1 MLMSAPRFAEFF
13 RAYKQSFSAMLE
25 AWDEAALA
33 RIVAVLESVRDRGG
47 TLLIAGNGG
56 SAAIANHTECDAT
69 KGTFHDG
76 QLPLISRSLSA
87 NPSVLTAIGNDIGF
101 ASIFER
107 QVDYYGRRGD
117 ALLLV
122 SSSGNSPNVIK
133 ACEVAK
139 TRGLVTIAL
148 VGFSGGALKD
158 MADHS
163 LFVASHNYGIVEDM
177 HQASVHVVTQ
187 YLREIWAHKAG
198 TNSDT

>member
-1 MLMSAPRFAEFF
+1 MTPGRPFADFF
-13 RAYKQSFSAMLE
+13 RAYKQGFSESLA

-33 RIVAVLESVRDRGG
+33 RIAEVLRQVRERGG

-56 SAAIANHTECDAT
+56 SAAIANHTECDAS
-69 KGTFHDG
+69 KGTFHG
-76 QLPLISRSLSA
+76 NGPPLISRSLSA
-87 NPSVLTAIGNDIGF
+87 NPSVLTAIGNDVGF

-107 QVDYYGRRGD
+107 QVDYYGRPGD

-139 TRGLVTIAL
+139 ARGLVTIAL

-158 MADHS
+158 LADHS

-177 HQASVHVVTQ
+177 HQASIHVVTQ
-187 YLREIWAHKAG
+187 YLRELWSKA
-198 TNSDT
+198 

>member
-1 MLMSAPRFAEFF
+1 MSDPRFPDFF
-13 RAYKQSFSAMLE
+13 RAYKKSFAEMIE
-25 AWDEAALA
+25 AWDEGALE
-33 RIVAVLESVRDRGG
+33 RIAKVLEEARDRGA

-69 KGTFHDG
+69 KGTFHDAAP
-76 QLPLISRSLSA
+76 PLVSRSLSA

-107 QVDYYGRRGD
+107 QIDYYGRPGD
-117 ALLLV
+117 VLLLV
-122 SSSGNSPNVIK
+122 SSSGNSPNVVK

-139 TRGLVTIAL
+139 ARGLVTIAL
-148 VGFSGGALKD
+148 VGFSGGALKGL
-158 MADHS
+158 ADHC

-187 YLREIWAHKAG
+187 FLREIWANKA
-198 TNSDT
+198 TSHVVV

>member
-1 MLMSAPRFAEFF
+1 MLD
-13 RAYKQSFSAMLE
+13 
-25 AWDEAALA
+25 AWDEAALE
-33 RIVAVLESVRDRGG
+33 RISNVLAEVRDRGG

-56 SAAIANHTECDAT
+56 SAAIANHTECDAS

-76 QLPLISRSLSA
+76 KAPLVSRSLSA

-101 ASIFER
+101 ASIYER
-107 QVDYYGRRGD
+107 QVDYYGRPGD

-122 SSSGNSPNVIK
+122 SSSGNSPNVVK

-139 TRGLVTIAL
+139 QRGLVTIAL

-158 MADHS
+158 LADHH
-163 LFVASHNYGIVEDM
+163 LYVPSHNYGIVEDM

-187 YLREIWAHKAG
+187 YLREIWSNA
-198 TNSDT
+198 

>member
-1 MLMSAPRFAEFF
+1 MTSGRPFADFF
-13 RAYKQSFSAMLE
+13 RAYKRSFAETLE
-25 AWDEAALA
+25 AWDEAALE
-33 RIVAVLESVRDRGG
+33 RIAHVLRDVRDRGG

-56 SAAIANHTECDAT
+56 SAAIANHTECDAS

-76 QLPLISRSLSA
+76 QLPLISRSLVA

-101 ASIFER
+101 ASVFER
-107 QVDYYGRRGD
+107 QVDYYGRKGD

-122 SSSGNSPNVIK
+122 SSSGNSPNVVK

-139 TRGLVTIAL
+139 ARGLVTIAL

-158 MADHS
+158 AADHC

-187 YLREIWAHKAG
+187 YLRELWHK
-198 TNSDT
+198 